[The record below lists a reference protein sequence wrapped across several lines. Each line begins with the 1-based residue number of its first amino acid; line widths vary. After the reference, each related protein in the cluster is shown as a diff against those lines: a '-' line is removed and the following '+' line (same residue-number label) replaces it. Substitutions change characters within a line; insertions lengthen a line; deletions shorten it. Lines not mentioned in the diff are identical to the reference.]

1 MVLSDIPFELDPEA
15 ILRRLHMDAE
25 GPYAAEMLEVARA
38 VAAAAR
44 PKALYEVA
52 YIEARSEEKIT
63 IDGVVFT
70 SRVLRANLSEVDRVF
85 PYVATCGIE
94 MDAVPIPGQDY
105 MAEYCRDAVKEMA
118 LAAARNYLLKHVRER
133 FGLKRVASMNP
144 GSGDLHIWPIEQQK
158 ELFALLGDVEGQIGV
173 RLTPSCLMHPNKTVS
188 GILYPTEVD
197 FVTCRLCHRENCE
210 NRRAAFDQ
218 RLWDEKVRATEGR
231 CASAP
236 GEA

>member
-1 MVLSDIPFELDPEA
+1 MVLNEIPFELDPEA
-15 ILRRLHMDAE
+15 LLRRLRMDAE

-52 YIEARSEEKIT
+52 YIEARSEERVT
-63 IDGVVFT
+63 IDGVIFT
-70 SRVLRANLSEVDRVF
+70 SRVLRANLSAVDRVF
-85 PYVATCGIE
+85 PYIATCGTE

-118 LAAARNYLLKHVRER
+118 LAAARNYLVKHVRDR

-144 GSGDLHIWPIEQQK
+144 GSGDLQIWPIQQQK

-173 RLTPSCLMHPNKTVS
+173 RLTPSCLMHPNKTIS
-188 GILYPTEVD
+188 GLFYPTEVD
-197 FVTCRLCHRENCE
+197 FVTCRLCHREACQ

-218 RLWDEKVRATEGR
+218 RLWDERVRATEGR